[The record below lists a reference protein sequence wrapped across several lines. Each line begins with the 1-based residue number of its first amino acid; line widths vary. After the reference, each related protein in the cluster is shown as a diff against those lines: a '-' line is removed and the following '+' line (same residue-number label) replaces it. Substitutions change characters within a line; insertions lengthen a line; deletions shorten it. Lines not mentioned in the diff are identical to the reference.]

1 MKTRIIIIIIL
12 TLTLALISFTQ
23 ENIFGKNKVQYKKFN
38 TYFIQS
44 SHFDVYF
51 FDDGYHIAEFTAD
64 AAEEAYRSI
73 SKSFR
78 YQITNRI
85 PIIVYNSHN
94 DFQQTNVIYDYLEE
108 GIGGVT
114 ELFKNRIVIPFEGDY
129 KKFRHVIHHEL
140 VHAVINDM
148 FYGGSLQSV
157 IANNIMLQ
165 IPLWFNEG
173 LAEYEAL
180 KWDIN
185 SDIFIR
191 DAVINENLPQIDF
204 LYGYFAYRGGQ
215 AVWNYI
221 ANKYGEQKISEIL
234 SRIKGTRSVEQG
246 FKSTIGLGIKEL
258 NEKWQKEMRV
268 QYWPDIAKR
277 EDPGDFARQLTN
289 HTRDGSFYNTSPTIS
304 PQGDKIAFISNRDDY
319 FDVFIMD
326 AIDGKIEKK
335 LVKGQRTAD
344 FEELNLLTPGMAW
357 SPDGKQLA
365 LSAKSSGKDAIII
378 IDVASGKQKKLKINL
393 DGISSIDWSPNGNF
407 LAFVGHN
414 HMQSDIFLYD
424 LNNDKFQ
431 NLTNDIYTDSDPAW
445 SSDSKLIYF
454 CSDRHNFDQKEAS
467 YKFHIDKIKEFDKDI
482 FCIDVENLNIK
493 NVLTMPQSDES
504 SPVVA
509 DSNTLLF
516 ISDINGINNIY
527 SLEINTRTYRPITN
541 SLSGIYQISLTK
553 DKNKLTFT
561 SLKKGGFDIF
571 LMRTPLDRKLEVTEL
586 EPTEFIKQKNK
597 KFQITYLENKSDT
610 LKIRE
615 DIIISTSE
623 RDTNELYGKDVRID
637 FKNYVFTPSFH
648 ETSLVKNNFE
658 KSTNINV
665 ANNLDSDGNYI
676 VNKYKLNFSPDII
689 YGTAGFSTYYGVLGS
704 TVMAFS
710 DMMGDHQIFFLTNL
724 NGDLKN
730 SDYIIAYY
738 NLPNRIDYMFQA
750 FHSAR
755 FIVLGDEI
763 YGYLYRFRTYG
774 ASFAAS
780 YPLTKFN
787 RIDLGLNY
795 LVITKENLDLIFEPI
810 QRRNLLLSS
819 VSYVH
824 DNSLWGYTSPG
835 NGTRYNLTAYGTPK
849 ISSNGLSF
857 VSILTDY
864 RMYFKLW
871 KNYTLAQRFAFGGS
885 FGKDP
890 QRFIVGGVDNWIN
903 RQFTNN
909 TIPFENAEDFL
920 FLTSGVPLRGY
931 IYNTKIGTKYFILN
945 TEFRFPL
952 LGYLSAGPLPIFWQT
967 LTGVFFLDLGSAWYG
982 KKDFQA
988 FAKNENGTYMKD
1000 LLGGTGYGIRFIF
1013 LGFLVKL
1020 DVGWWFNL
1028 QGTSRPRYYISL
1040 GTDF

>member
-1 MKTRIIIIIIL
+1 MKNKIITIIVLIL
-12 TLTLALISFTQ
+12 TFTISSLSQ

-51 FDDGYHIAEFTAD
+51 FDDGYQIAEFTAD

-85 PIIVYNSHN
+85 SIIVYNSHN

-148 FYGGSLQSV
+148 FYGGTIQSI

-165 IPLWFNEG
+165 LPLWFNEG

-191 DAVINENLPQIDF
+191 DAVINENLPPIDY
-204 LYGYFAYRGGQ
+204 LNGYFAYRGGQ
-215 AVWNYI
+215 AIWNYI
-221 ANKYGEQKISEIL
+221 ANKYGEQKIGEIL
-234 SRIKGTRSVEQG
+234 SRIKGTRSVEHG

-258 NEKWQKEMRV
+258 NEKWQKELRV

-277 EDPGDFARQLTN
+277 EDPSDFARQLTN
-289 HTRDGSFYNTSPTIS
+289 HTKDGSFYNTSPTIS

-335 LVKGQRTAD
+335 LIKGQRTAD
-344 FEELNLLTPGMAW
+344 FEELHLLTPGMAW

-365 LSAKSSGKDAIII
+365 LSVKSDGKDAIII
-378 IDVASGKQKKLKINL
+378 IDVATGKQRKLKISL
-393 DGISSIDWSPNGNF
+393 DGISSIDWSPDGNL

-414 HMQSDIFLYD
+414 HFKSDIYLYD
-424 LNNDKFQ
+424 LNSEKVQ
-431 NLTNDIYTDSDPAW
+431 NLTDDIFTDSDPAW
-445 SSDSKLIYF
+445 SYDGKKIYF
-454 CSDRHNFDQKEAS
+454 SSDRHNFDPQRIG
-467 YKFHIDKIKEFDKDI
+467 YKYYVDKIKDFDRDI
-482 FCIDVENLNIK
+482 FCIDIENLNIN
-493 NVLTMPQSDES
+493 NVLTLPMSDET

-516 ISDINGINNIY
+516 ISDINGINNVY
-527 SLEINTRTYRPITN
+527 LLNTDSNYYRPLTN

-553 DKNKLTFT
+553 DKNKLTFA

-571 LMRTPLDRKLEVTEL
+571 LIRTPLERKLGMDEL
-586 EPTEFIKQKNK
+586 EPTEFIKQKNRRY
-597 KFQITYLENKSDT
+597 QIVESEKRTDT
-610 LKIRE
+610 LKIRD
-615 DIIISTSE
+615 DIIISTVGA
-623 RDTNELYGKDVRID
+623 DTTELYGKDIKVD
-637 FKNYVFTPSFH
+637 FKNYVFTPSIP
-648 ETSLVKNNFE
+648 ETSLV
-658 KSTNINV
+658 TNIERPTNLSV
-665 ANNLDSDGNYI
+665 TNNLDSVGNYV

-689 YGTAGFSTYYGVLGS
+689 YGTAGFNTYYGVLGS

-710 DMMGDHQIFFLTNL
+710 DMMGDHQIYFLTNL

-730 SDYIIAYY
+730 SDYIIAYH
-738 NLPNRIDYMFQA
+738 NLPHRIDYMFQA

-755 FIVLGDEI
+755 FIVLGDDI

-774 ASFAAS
+774 ATVAAS
-780 YPLTKFN
+780 YPISKFN

-795 LVITKENLDLIFEPI
+795 LVITKENLDVIFEPI

-819 VSYVH
+819 ISYVH
-824 DNSLWGYTSPG
+824 DNSLWAFTSPG
-835 NGTRYNLTAYGTPK
+835 NGRRYNITAYGTPK

-857 VSILTDY
+857 ISLLTDY
-864 RMYFKLW
+864 RIYFKLW
-871 KNYTLAQRFAFGGS
+871 KNYILAQRFAFGGS

-909 TIPFENAEDFL
+909 NIPFENAEDFL

-931 IYNTKIGTKYFILN
+931 IYNTKIGTKYFLLN

-952 LGYLSAGPLPIFWQT
+952 LGYISAGPLPVFWQT
-967 LTGVFFLDLGSAWYG
+967 LTGVFFLDLGSAWYSN
-982 KKDFQA
+982 KNFQA
-988 FAKNENGTYMKD
+988 LAKNENGTYMKD

-1013 LGFLVKL
+1013 LGFLVKV

-1028 QGTSRPRYYISL
+1028 QGTSRPKYYFSL

>member
-1 MKTRIIIIIIL
+1 MKYIKIIL
-12 TLTLALISFTQ
+12 FLTLLFVTNSVSQ

-51 FDDGYHIAEFTAD
+51 FDDGYSIAEFTAD
-64 AAEEAYRSI
+64 AAEEAYQSI

-78 YQITNRI
+78 YQITSRI

-94 DFQQTNVIYDYLEE
+94 DFQQTNVIYEYLEE

-165 IPLWFNEG
+165 LPLWFNEG

-180 KWDIN
+180 KWDVN
-185 SDIFIR
+185 SDMFIR
-191 DAVINENLPQIDF
+191 DAVIHENLPTIDY
-204 LYGYFAYRGGQ
+204 LDGYFAYRGGQ
-215 AVWNYI
+215 AIWNWI
-221 ANKYGEQKISEIL
+221 ANKYGEQKIAEIL

-246 FKSTIGLGIKEL
+246 FKSTIGLGLKEL

-277 EDPGDFARQLTN
+277 EDPTEFARQLTN
-289 HTRDGSFYNTSPTIS
+289 HQKDGSFYNTSPTIS
-304 PQGDKIAFISNRDDY
+304 PQGDRIAFISNRDDY

-344 FEELNLLTPGMAW
+344 FEELHLLTPGMAW

-365 LSAKSSGKDAIII
+365 LSAKSKGQDAIIL
-378 IDVASGKQKKLKINL
+378 IDVATGKQKKLKINL
-393 DGISSIDWSPNGNF
+393 DGISSIDWSPDGNK
-407 LAFVGHN
+407 LTFVGHN
-414 HMQSDIFLYD
+414 FKQSDIYIYD
-424 LNNDKFQ
+424 INLDKFE
-431 NLTNDIYTDSDPAW
+431 NITNDIYTDSDPVW
-445 SSDSKLIYF
+445 SVDGKFIYF
-454 CSDRHNFDQKEAS
+454 ISDRHNFTPDKPA
-467 YKFHIDKIKEFDKDI
+467 YKHNTNRIKDFDKDLFRI
-482 FCIDVENLNIK
+482 ELETKNIT
-493 NVLTMPQSDES
+493 NILTLPESDET
-504 SPVVA
+504 SPIVV
-509 DSNTLLF
+509 DSGLVLF
-516 ISDINGINNIY
+516 ISDLNGINNIY
-527 SLEINTRTYRPITN
+527 SLDLVTKIYTPLTN
-541 SLSGIYQISLTK
+541 SLSGIYQISITK
-553 DKNKLTFT
+553 DKNKLTFA
-561 SLKKGGFDIF
+561 SLVKGGFDIF
-571 LMRTPLDRKLEVTEL
+571 LLRTPLERKISTENL
-586 EPTEFIKQKNK
+586 EPTEFIKQKSR
-597 KFQITYLENKSDT
+597 KFQIVELQKETDT
-610 LKIRE
+610 LKVRE
-615 DIIISTSE
+615 DILISTNVE
-623 RDTNELYGKDVRID
+623 DTIELYGKDIKVD
-637 FKNYVFTPSFH
+637 FKNYVFTPALPESNLIKSID
-648 ETSLVKNNFE
+648 TSTTFAI
-658 KSTNINV
+658 S
-665 ANNLDSDGNYI
+665 NNLDEEGNYI
-676 VNKYKLNFSPDII
+676 INKYKLDFSPDII
-689 YGTAGFSTYYGVLGS
+689 YGTAGFNTYYGVLGS
-704 TVMAFS
+704 TIMAFS

-730 SDYIIAYY
+730 SDYILAYY
-738 NLPNRIDYMFQA
+738 NLPHRIDYMFQA

-755 FIVLGDEI
+755 FIILGDA
-763 YGYLYRFRTYG
+763 YYDFLYRFRTYG
-774 ASFAAS
+774 ASAAAS

-787 RIDLGLNY
+787 RFDLGLNY
-795 LVITKENLDLIFEPI
+795 FVITKEKLDIPFEPI
-810 QRRNLLLSS
+810 QRRNLLLTSL
-819 VSYVH
+819 SYVH
-824 DNSLWGYTSPG
+824 DNSLWGYISPA

-857 VSILTDY
+857 ISLLVDY
-864 RMYFKLW
+864 RTYFKIW

-885 FGKDP
+885 YGNDP

-903 RQFTNN
+903 RKFTNN
-909 TIPFENAEDFL
+909 RIPFENAEDFL

-931 IYNTKIGTKYFILN
+931 IYNTKIGTKYFLLN

-952 LGYLSAGPLPIFWQT
+952 LGYLSAGPLPVFWQT
-967 LTGVFFLDLGSAWYG
+967 LTGVLFLDLGSAWHS

-1020 DVGWWFNL
+1020 DVAWWFDL
-1028 QGTSRPRYYISL
+1028 QATSRPKYYISL